1 MGEVLEIVLADDH
14 AVFLDALTAV
24 LGQLGHLIL
33 GSATTRSGM
42 VDAVRASRPD
52 ICITENRFPDG
63 EGVEV
68 LGQLAQASP
77 DTKVIMLTAD
87 GSPETLRQALDAGA
101 SAYVHKTRG
110 VAVLLEVLRRVTA
123 GEIVIEG
130 SFVRARPVPEAQA
143 PLQLRRLATYL
154 TQRELECL
162 SLLAAGLD
170 TAAMSHRLGVSRTT
184 VRSHVQA
191 VLTKL
196 GVHSRLEAAS
206 VATRYGLVDLS
217 AHRDLPATARA

>member
-24 LGQLGHLIL
+24 LGQLGHVIL
-33 GSATTRSGM
+33 ASATTRTGM
-42 VDAVRASRPD
+42 VESVSAFRPA
-52 ICITENRFPDG
+52 ICVTENKFPDG
-63 EGVEV
+63 DGVDV
-68 LGQLAQASP
+68 IAQLAKASP
-77 DTKVIMLTAD
+77 DTKIIMLTAD
-87 GSPETLRQALDAGA
+87 GTPETLRQALDAGA
-101 SAYVHKTRG
+101 SAYIHKTRG
-110 VAVLLEVLRRVTA
+110 VAVLLDVLRRVTA

-130 SFVRARPVPEAQA
+130 SFVRTKPVEGKA
-143 PLQLRRLATYL
+143 PLELRRLAAYL

-170 TAAMSHRLGVSRTT
+170 TAAMSRRLGVSRTT

-191 VLTKL
+191 ILTKL

-206 VATRYGLVDLS
+206 VATRYGLVE
-217 AHRDLPATARA
+217 LPSTLGGHAAARA